1 MRLRLIVGLVV
12 VAMACLL
19 SDTGNA
25 IAQDSSCSLPGTLQ
39 TAIKTRYLSTR
50 LVTLADLGKEDRAFF
65 QEDHGNDCPGLVK
78 VDFYGDGKPTLALVL
93 VVNSGG
99 KESTELVLAHEVAQK
114 WETVMLDNAGAS
126 MPVVWSQGPGEYE
139 EFNSEK
145 KIRATRPV
153 IVFCGYGSWQV
164 LYAWTGSKISKI
176 WLQD

>member
-1 MRLRLIVGLVV
+1 MRLRLTVGIAIAL
-12 VAMACLL
+12 AFLL
-19 SDTGNA
+19 IHAGNA
-25 IAQDSSCSLPGTLQ
+25 RANDGSCSLPEKLQ
-39 TAIKTRYLSTR
+39 SAIKVRYLSTR
-50 LVTLADLGKEDRAFF
+50 LVTLADLGEGIEHFLTGTWERLSRF
-65 QEDHGNDCPGLVK
+65 
-78 VDFYGDGKPTLALVL
+78 GKGRLLRRWQPDSGFSIDLNA
-93 VVNSGG
+93 GG
-99 KESTELVLAHEVAQK
+99 KQSAELVLAHEVAQK
-114 WETVMLDNAGAS
+114 WETVLLDNAGAS

>member
-1 MRLRLIVGLVV
+1 MRLRLTVGIAIAL
-12 VAMACLL
+12 AFLL
-19 SDTGNA
+19 IHAGNA
-25 IAQDSSCSLPGTLQ
+25 RANDGSCSLPEKLQ
-39 TAIKTRYLSTR
+39 SAIKVRYLSTR
-50 LVTLADLGKEDRAFF
+50 LVTLADLGEGDRALF
-65 QEDHGNDCPGLVK
+65 QQEHGNDCPGLVK
-78 VDFYGDGKPTLALVL
+78 VDFYGDGNPTLALVL
-93 VVNSGG
+93 IVNAGG
-99 KESTELVLAHEVAQK
+99 KQSAELVLAHEVAQK
-114 WETVMLDNAGAS
+114 WETVLLDNAGAS